1 MQKDEFIMPEELTGE
16 KIRLVRR
23 HRKYSREMF
32 ELIDRSR
39 DFLREFLYWVDATK
53 SEKDVDDAMD
63 MFVRQWEDKT
73 AFDFVALEK
82 AGGKVVGA
90 GGVHDVDFKNR
101 SANFGYLLDQG
112 QTGKGYASEL
122 VKLVEG
128 CLFAGGFHRLVI
140 EADVRNLASQRVAE
154 RAGYVYEGTLR
165 DVVLA
170 YDGYRSHK
178 LYSKLQKK

>member
-1 MQKDEFIMPEELTGE
+1 MPEELDGE
-16 KIRLVRR
+16 KIRLVKR
-23 HRKYSREMF
+23 HRKYSGEMF
-32 ELIDRSR
+32 ELIEHSR

-53 SEKDVDDAMD
+53 SEEDVDNAMD

-73 AFDFVALEK
+73 AFDFVVLERTS
-82 AGGKVVGA
+82 GKVVGA
-90 GGVHDVDFKNR
+90 GGVHEVDFKNG
-101 SANFGYLLDQG
+101 SANFGYLLDRG

-122 VKLVEG
+122 VRLVED
-128 CLFAGGFHRLVI
+128 CLFANGFHRLVI
-140 EADVRNLASQRVAE
+140 EADVRNTASQRVAE
-154 RAGYVYEGTLR
+154 RLGYVYEGTLR

>member
-39 DFLREFLYWVDATK
+39 AFLREFLYWVDATK

-90 GGVHDVDFKNR
+90 GGVHDVDFKNG

-122 VKLVEG
+122 VKLVED